1 MLDGLSAPVE
11 KDFHVSPF
19 LGMDSEYRVRLTTP
33 GKLLRVHME
42 SHRGGSMDF
51 DATLALS
58 RRELSPW
65 PLLRYP
71 FMTLRVV
78 AGIYAHASRLALRGA
93 PYHPHAKR

>member
-1 MLDGLSAPVE
+1 
-11 KDFHVSPF
+11 
-19 LGMDSEYRVRLTTP
+19 
-33 GKLLRVHME
+33 
-42 SHRGGSMDF
+42 MDF

>member
-1 MLDGLSAPVE
+1 MSRRIAIVGAGISGLVCA
-11 KDFHVSPF
+11 H
-19 LGMDSEYRVRLTTP
+19 
-33 GKLLRVHME
+33 LLEEGHDITVFE
-42 SHRGGSMDF
+42 ANADAGGHTAGEAWDF